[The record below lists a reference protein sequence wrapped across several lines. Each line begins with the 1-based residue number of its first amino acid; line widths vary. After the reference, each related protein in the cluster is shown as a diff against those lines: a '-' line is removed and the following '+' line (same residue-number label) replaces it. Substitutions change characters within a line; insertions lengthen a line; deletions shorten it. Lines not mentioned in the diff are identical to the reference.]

1 MSEMSLLEFV
11 KENRQAIADL
21 AKVPPPIIE
30 KSSFTDISEQ
40 MYDIMAGNEYD
51 VFVGGPEVFGKEVAS
66 LSVEN
71 ATQIRHLDEE
81 DGYYMSEEYQ
91 KETGL
96 TPDIVK
102 EYVAKHDPQY
112 VVCGEE
118 FNTIFITDVNHPPM
132 ISNWLT
138 WNDEYFFG
146 SKIHT
151 EGQAREYEVNGK
163 KLYITWGIAD
173 PGSG

>member
-1 MSEMSLLEFV
+1 MSKELLEFV

-30 KSSFTDISEQ
+30 KSLFSDISEQ
-40 MYDIMAGNEYD
+40 MYDVMAGVELEMFN
-51 VFVGGPEVFGKEVAS
+51 GNKWVADIHIE
-66 LSVEN
+66 SVKD
-71 ATQIRHLDEE
+71 IKCEE
-81 DGYYMSEEYQ
+81 DDYYMSEEYM
-91 KETGL
+91 ETTKL

-102 EYVAKHDPQY
+102 EYVNKHDPQY

-118 FNTIFITDVNHPPM
+118 FNSIFITDVNHPPL
-132 ISNWLT
+132 IANWMT
-138 WNDEYFFG
+138 WNDLYFFS
-146 SKIHT
+146 SKIHS

-173 PGSG
+173 PGT

>member
-1 MSEMSLLEFV
+1 MSKELLEFV

-30 KSSFTDISEQ
+30 KSLFSDISEQ
-40 MYDIMAGNEYD
+40 MYDVMAGVELEMFNGNKWVDDIHIE
-51 VFVGGPEVFGKEVAS
+51 
-66 LSVEN
+66 SVKD
-71 ATQIRHLDEE
+71 IKCEE
-81 DGYYMSEEYQ
+81 DDYYMSEEYM
-91 KETGL
+91 ETTKL

-102 EYVAKHDPQY
+102 EYVNKHDPQY

-118 FNTIFITDVNHPPM
+118 FNSIFITDVNHPPL
-132 ISNWLT
+132 IANWMT
-138 WNDEYFFG
+138 WNDLYFFS
-146 SKIHT
+146 SKIHS

-173 PGSG
+173 PGT

>member
-1 MSEMSLLEFV
+1 MSKELLEFV

-30 KSSFTDISEQ
+30 KSLFSDISEQ
-40 MYDIMAGNEYD
+40 MYDVMAGVELEMFN
-51 VFVGGPEVFGKEVAS
+51 GNKWVADIHIE
-66 LSVEN
+66 SVKD
-71 ATQIRHLDEE
+71 IKCEE
-81 DGYYMSEEYQ
+81 DDYYMSEEYMEIT
-91 KETGL
+91 KL

-102 EYVAKHDPQY
+102 EYVNKHDPQY

-118 FNTIFITDVNHPPM
+118 FNSIFITDVNHPPL
-132 ISNWLT
+132 IANWMT

-146 SKIHT
+146 SKIHS

-173 PGSG
+173 PGS

>member
-1 MSEMSLLEFV
+1 MNELLEFV

-21 AKVPPPIIE
+21 TKVPPPIIE
-30 KSSFTDISEQ
+30 KSLFSDISEQ
-40 MYDIMAGNEYD
+40 MYDVMAGNEMEMWNGDTWTAELHVDRIRDYR
-51 VFVGGPEVFGKEVAS
+51 G
-66 LSVEN
+66 VE
-71 ATQIRHLDEE
+71 EE
-81 DGYYMSEEYQ
+81 DFYMSEEYQ
-91 KETGL
+91 EATGL
-96 TPDIVK
+96 TPDMMRK
-102 EYVAKHDPQY
+102 YLDENDPHY

-118 FNTIFITDVNHPPM
+118 FSSIFITDVNHPPL
-132 ISNWLT
+132 IANWMT
-138 WNDEYFFG
+138 WNDLYFFD

>member
-1 MSEMSLLEFV
+1 MSKELLEFV
-11 KENRQAIADL
+11 KANRQAIADL

-30 KSSFTDISEQ
+30 KSLFSDISEQ
-40 MYDIMAGNEYD
+40 MYDVMAGVELEMFN
-51 VFVGGPEVFGKEVAS
+51 GNKWVADIRVE
-66 LSVEN
+66 SVKDM
-71 ATQIRHLDEE
+71 HCEE
-81 DGYYMSEEYQ
+81 DDYYMSEEYM
-91 KETGL
+91 ETTKL

-102 EYVAKHDPQY
+102 EYVNKHDPQY

-118 FNTIFITDVNHPPM
+118 FNSIFITDVNHPPL
-132 ISNWLT
+132 IANWMT
-138 WNDEYFFG
+138 WNDLYFFD

>member
-30 KSSFTDISEQ
+30 KSLFTDISEQ
-40 MYDIMAGNEYD
+40 MYDIMSGNEYN

-66 LSVEN
+66 IHVEN

-96 TPDIVK
+96 TPDIAK
-102 EYVAKHDPQY
+102 EYVAKHDPHY

-118 FNTIFITDVNHPPM
+118 FNTIFITDVDHPPM